1 MTGYRLGFRG
11 DIEGLR
17 AIAILL
23 VVAAHARV
31 TWLAGGF
38 VGVDI
43 FFVLSGFLITGLLVR
58 EVTESGR
65 IDFASFYIRRLRR
78 LMPALLLMLLVVSV
92 FASRVLAPNEA
103 VGQADAAAMAAVW
116 LSNLYF
122 AFGKLDYFS
131 AGADANLFLHTW
143 SLGVEEQF
151 YLVWPAL
158 LLGAWVLLRS
168 FGIAF
173 ARSWKAILLAVAC
186 ASLIASLV
194 LTPRAPAL
202 AFYMMPMRAWEFALG
217 GLLWALPPS
226 GTVAFPSERLRS
238 ALGWLGLI
246 CIGGAALWFNGA
258 EPYPGWRAIVPAL
271 GAALVIH
278 AGMGGQ
284 DGAPAALLALRPM
297 QWLGR
302 ISYAWYLW
310 HWPVLLLG
318 RAMFGQDSV
327 WLTATEVAISLMLAW
342 LSYRCV
348 EWPLREKAWWLT
360 HRRAAILGSLAVMIL
375 ANIVAV
381 RWHNHASDALAQPN
395 LLRYAKAHTDAPV
408 IYGMGCDDWYRSD
421 RVNICSFGP
430 ADAQHTVVL
439 MGDSIAGQWFPAVA
453 TAFYRPGWR
462 VLVLTKSSCPMV
474 DESFFYAR
482 IGREYSECDR
492 WRSASLTQIA
502 EIKPDII
509 LFGTIATNG
518 FSESQ
523 WIEGTARV
531 LGKVSGSAGRI
542 FILRGTPS
550 LPFDGPDCLATHG
563 GNAGSC
569 SAPYK
574 SERADLVF
582 KWLTV
587 AASRFGNASVLDF
600 NELVC
605 PGSVCHA
612 SLNDRI
618 VFRDSQ
624 HLTASYAESL
634 GDQVAAR
641 LLPSNEPVNSTH

>member
-43 FFVLSGFLITGLLVR
+43 FFVLSGFLITGLLVQ

-65 IDFASFYIRRLRR
+65 IDFASFYVRRLRR
-78 LMPALLLMLLVVSV
+78 LMPALLLMLLVVCV
-92 FASRVLAPNEA
+92 LASRVLAPNEA
-103 VGQADAAAMAAVW
+103 VGQANAAAMAAVW
-116 LSNLYF
+116 LSNFYF
-122 AFGKLDYFS
+122 ALGKLDYFS

-151 YLVWPAL
+151 YLIWPAL
-158 LLGAWVLLRS
+158 LLGAWVLLRR
-168 FGIAF
+168 FGLAF
-173 ARSWKAILLAVAC
+173 IRCWKAVLFAVAC
-186 ASLIASLV
+186 VSLAASLV

-202 AFYMMPMRAWEFALG
+202 AFYMMPVRAWEFALG
-217 GLLWALPPS
+217 GLIWALPRS
-226 GTVAFPSERLRS
+226 GANRRWLRS
-238 ALGWLGLI
+238 ALGWLGLALI
-246 CIGGAALWFNGA
+246 AGAALWLHGT

-271 GAALVIH
+271 GAALVIY
-278 AGMGGQ
+278 AGIGGQ
-284 DGAPAALLALRPM
+284 EIVPASLLAVRPM

-318 RAMFGQDSV
+318 HAMLGQDSA
-327 WLTATEVAISLMLAW
+327 WQRTAEVAISLALAW
-342 LSYRCV
+342 LSYRYV
-348 EWPLREKAWWLT
+348 ELPLREKAWWLT
-360 HRRAAILGSLAVMIL
+360 HRRAAILGSLGVMIL
-375 ANIVAV
+375 ANIAAV

-395 LLRYAKAHTDAPV
+395 VARYANAHLDAPV
-408 IYGMGCDDWYRSD
+408 IYEMGCDDWYRSD

-430 ADAQHTVVL
+430 KDAQHTAVL
-439 MGDSIAGQWFPAVA
+439 MGDSIAGQWFPAMASV
-453 TAFYRPGWR
+453 FYRPGWR
-462 VLVLTKSSCPMV
+462 LLVLTKSSCPMV
-474 DESFFYAR
+474 DESFFYPR

-502 EIKPDII
+502 AIKPDII
-509 LFGTIATNG
+509 LFGTVASNG

-563 GNAGSC
+563 GNADSC

-574 SERADLVF
+574 NEQAELVF
-582 KWLTV
+582 QWL
-587 AASRFGNASVLDF
+587 AAAAARFGNVSVLDL
-600 NELVC
+600 NDLVC
-605 PGSVCHA
+605 PGGVCRA
-612 SLNDRI
+612 SLNGRI

-634 GDQVAAR
+634 GDLVAVR
-641 LLPSNEPVNSTH
+641 LLLRPEQANSTH